1 MNTQEKVWEE
11 VKTDELVEGYKL
23 YLDKDG
29 EYNPKIYEA
38 MAKVCNEKQEL
49 IIADHRPKYFSLEKM
64 PEPTVEEKSN
74 QVKSV
79 RNQYMSEILNK
90 VERYETQKAAEIKTT
105 DSAETYKNYLLYL
118 QYLRDIPQ
126 SADFPNIEVLT
137 FDKWKETNSSDI
149 VLTEKETESKVI

>member
-1 MNTQEKVWEE
+1 MYEQKEKEWGEAKV
-11 VKTDELVEGYKL
+11 DELVEGYKL

-38 MAKVCNEKQEL
+38 MAKVCNEKQKL
-49 IIADHRPKYFSLEKM
+49 IIADHRPDYFSLEKM

-90 VERYETQKAAEIKTT
+90 TERYETQKAAGIETT
-105 DSAETYKNYLLYL
+105 ESVETYKKYLLYL
-118 QYLRDIPQ
+118 QYLRDVPQ
-126 SADFPNIEVLT
+126 SADFPNVEVLT
-137 FDKWKETNSSDI
+137 FEKWI
-149 VLTEKETESKVI
+149 EK

>member
-1 MNTQEKVWEE
+1 MDTQEKVWEDP
-11 VKTDELVEGYKL
+11 KIDELVEGYKL

-49 IIADHRPKYFSLEKM
+49 IIADHRPDYFSLEKM

-74 QVKSV
+74 QVKSI
-79 RNQYMSEILNK
+79 RNQYLSDTLARCD
-90 VERYETQKAAEIKTT
+90 RYEKQKSGLLPTT
-105 DSAETYKNYLLYL
+105 DTYDTYLNLLKYL
-118 QYLRDIPQ
+118 QYLRDVPQ
-126 SADFPNIEVLT
+126 SENFPNIEVLT

-149 VLTEKETESKVI
+149 VLTEKETESEVI

>member
-11 VKTDELVEGYKL
+11 AKTDELVEGYKL

-64 PEPTVEEKSN
+64 PEPTEEEIN
-74 QVKSV
+74 QARIAELK
-79 RNQYMSEILNK
+79 QKLA
-90 VERYETQKAAEIKTT
+90 ETDYAVIKIAEGEATQDDYAEVLAQRKDWRAEINK
-105 DSAETYKNYLLYL
+105 L
-118 QYLRDIPQ
+118 Q
-126 SADFPNIEVLT
+126 A
-137 FDKWKETNSSDI
+137 
-149 VLTEKETESKVI
+149 

>member
-11 VKTDELVEGYKL
+11 AKTDELVEGYKL

-49 IIADHRPKYFSLEKM
+49 IIADHRPEYFSLEKM
-64 PEPTVEEKSN
+64 PEPTKEEKSN
-74 QVKSV
+74 QVKSI

-90 VERYETQKAAEIKTT
+90 TERYETQKAAEIETT
-105 DSAETYKNYLLYL
+105 DSAETYRNYLLYL
-118 QYLRDIPQ
+118 QYLRDVPQ
-126 SADFPNIEVLT
+126 SVDFPNVEVLT
-137 FDKWKETNSSDI
+137 FDEWKNVD
-149 VLTEKETESKVI
+149 KKDVIE